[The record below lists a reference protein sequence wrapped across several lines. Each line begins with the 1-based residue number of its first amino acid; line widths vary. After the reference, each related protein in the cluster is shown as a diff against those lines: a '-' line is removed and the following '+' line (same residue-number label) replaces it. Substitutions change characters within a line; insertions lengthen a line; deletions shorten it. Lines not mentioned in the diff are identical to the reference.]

1 MENLSTED
9 ISGWIAG
16 SYAAKVTDFCS
27 WNTAMT
33 FTVKNLTFTSIKP
46 CDTTNIIINGTV
58 QDANSN
64 ESDGSITLDI
74 WGYHQYEWKI
84 SRNE

>member
-1 MENLSTED
+1 
-9 ISGWIAG
+9 
-16 SYAAKVTDFCS
+16 
-27 WNTAMT
+27 MT

-46 CDTTNIIINGTV
+46 CDTTNIIINGAV

-74 WGYHQYEWKI
+74 WGYHQYE
-84 SRNE
+84 